1 MDFDMDTLKDIITY
15 LYIKYPYKN
24 ELSKARLVK
33 MIYLADWKY
42 ALLYKK
48 QLTTI
53 KWYFNHYGPYVSDI
67 IDAIRNDKD
76 FTIKTQTNYYG
87 DLKELIILN
96 EKYKNPSL
104 TNEAIDVLNFVIQK
118 THSLIWDDFIRLVYS
133 TYPIVSQP
141 RYSNLNLVEL
151 ANSYKNNI

>member
-15 LYIKYPYKN
+15 LYIKYPHKN

-42 ALLYKK
+42 ALLYNK

-53 KWYFNHYGPYVSDI
+53 EWYFNHYGPYVSDI

-76 FTIKTQTNYYG
+76 FTIKTQTNCYG

-96 EKYKNPSL
+96 ETHVNPSL

-151 ANSYKNNI
+151 AISYKTNL